1 MTPTM
6 PTKMQQKSHNLWG
19 NVAEIPKKKPKSM
32 DLLGFLEPLESRFT
46 ISVVKSS
53 PKWIKIDLWVII
65 LKSSNFE

>member
-32 DLLGFLEPLESRFT
+32 DLLGVFFSCVIYKVRSIPNFFRASR
-46 ISVVKSS
+46 V
-53 PKWIKIDLWVII
+53 
-65 LKSSNFE
+65 

>member
-32 DLLGFLEPLESRFT
+32 DLLGFFFP
-46 ISVVKSS
+46 V
-53 PKWIKIDLWVII
+53 
-65 LKSSNFE
+65 